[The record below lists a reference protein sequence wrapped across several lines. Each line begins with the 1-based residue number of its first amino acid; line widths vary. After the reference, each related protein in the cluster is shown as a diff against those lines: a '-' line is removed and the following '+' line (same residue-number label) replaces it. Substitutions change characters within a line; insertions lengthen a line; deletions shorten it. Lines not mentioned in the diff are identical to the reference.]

1 MIHKVIVPKNRKVN
15 LSIIVPEDYIG
26 EEMEVIAF
34 TRKEG
39 ARQPTQTKQLS
50 PALQGDPLTNEEF
63 VNWIKQAETM
73 PTISLDEAKSRWT
86 NKRMQLQQLIK

>member
-15 LSIIVPEDYIG
+15 VSFTVPEDYVG
-26 EEMEVIAF
+26 EEMDVIAF
-34 TRKEG
+34 IRKEG
-39 ARQPTQTKQLS
+39 LQQSGHAQPLS
-50 PALQGDPLTNEEF
+50 PALPGDPLTNQEF

-73 PTISLDEAKSRWT
+73 PTISLQEAKSKWT